1 MSPKT
6 LSRNSGIE
14 PRGIWTAGEATLADR
29 HGTGMRARLVP
40 FTTSPIRIAALIAA
54 TLALLTS
61 PLIAPAPLHAQTPT
75 GFEDAWRTVVEEHR
89 AKLKAEGIVGGTVAF
104 VHDGRIAAA
113 DYFGMADLE
122 SGRPVDEHT
131 IYHWASVTKTF
142 TAVAVMQLRD
152 RGLLTLDDPAIHH
165 VPELREV
172 HNPFGPM
179 DAITLRH
186 LLSHSA
192 GFRSPTWPWGG
203 SEEWHPHEPTEWS
216 QLVAMMPYTR
226 IHFAPGSRYNYSNPG
241 IVFLGRTIEAVTG
254 DVYEAYMD
262 KNLFRL
268 LDMRRSYFDVTPWH
282 LLEHRSNNYRVV
294 DGRPVANGLD
304 FNTGITV
311 SNGGLNAPVG
321 DLAKWVAFLLDRA
334 AARRASHEQ
343 VLSRSSLEE
352 MWLEVVPI
360 GDSPLGPEAMG
371 LSFFLYD
378 HEGRKL
384 VGHTGSQK
392 SFRSFILLD
401 PETGVGAIG
410 VVNTAGGDE
419 TAPASEQILTEL
431 RVRIAQELFP
441 LFRHEI
447 RADEP

>member
-6 LSRNSGIE
+6 LDRTSGIRLTVASPASDVKLT
-14 PRGIWTAGEATLADR
+14 PRPSRSRRLRQCTSLATL
-29 HGTGMRARLVP
+29 GGL
-40 FTTSPIRIAALIAA
+40 AALA
-54 TLALLTS
+54 LAIT
-61 PLIAPAPLHAQTPT
+61 PEPLHAQLPT
-75 GFEDAWRTVVEEHR
+75 GFEAAWRAVVEDHR
-89 AKLKAEGIVGGTVAF
+89 RTLEAEGIVGGTVAF
-104 VHDGRIAAA
+104 VHDGRIAAV

-152 RGLLTLDDPAIHH
+152 RGLLDLDDPI
-165 VPELREV
+165 VRYIPELRDV

-203 SEEWHPHEPTEWS
+203 SEDWHPHEPTEWS

-226 IHFAPGSRYNYSNPG
+226 IHFPPGSRYTYSNPG
-241 IVFLGRTIEAVTG
+241 IVFLGRTIETVTG
-254 DVYEAYMD
+254 DVYEAYID
-262 KNLFRL
+262 KNLFRP

-282 LLEHRSNNYRVV
+282 LLEHRSNNYRIIE
-294 DGRPVANGLD
+294 GRPVANGLD

-311 SNGGLNAPVG
+311 SNGGLNASVG
-321 DLAKWVAFLLDRA
+321 DIAKWVAFLLDDAATRA
-334 AARRASHEQ
+334 EGHEQ
-343 VLSRSSLEE
+343 VLARSSLEE
-352 MWLEVVPI
+352 MWRAAVPV

-378 HEGRKL
+378 HDGHRL

-401 PETGVGAIG
+401 PEAGVGAIG

-419 TAPASEQILTEL
+419 TAPASDRILTEL
-431 RVRIAQELFP
+431 RVRVARELFP
-441 LFRHEI
+441 LFRHKTT
-447 RADEP
+447 ADGP